1 MKATAFV
8 LSLAA
13 ALALSAAADAA
24 NREDGRYAAGEMS
37 PWPAEVDTIRLQSAA
52 GHASVNCVVVIG
64 ADGVYA
70 AATEGVIRELIR
82 TRLPEFVPIIGPLF
96 EKGPRVRDFT
106 AANRVG
112 GVYLSGRT
120 LVVRSEG
127 AVGADTGGASPQ
139 SALAALCGPGGG
151 ARSVPIAN
159 AAGQRVDA
167 LAVVVANR
175 QHAFLIQAGS
185 FRAGGP
191 DLSSLPFGT
200 PALPEVGHAHAE
212 GAELMIVVSPSI
224 LE

>member
-13 ALALSAAADAA
+13 SLALSAAADAT
-24 NREDGRYAAGEMS
+24 NRDDSRNAAGEMS
-37 PWPAEVDTIRLQSAA
+37 DWPAEVDTIRLQSAA

-64 ADGVYA
+64 ADGAYTA
-70 AATEGVIRELIR
+70 TTEGVIRELIR
-82 TRLPEFVPIIGPLF
+82 TRLPEFVPIVGVLF

-127 AVGADTGGASPQ
+127 TVGAQSGDASPA
-139 SALAALCGPGGG
+139 ALADLCGPGGG
-151 ARSVPIAN
+151 GSVPIAN
-159 AAGQRVDA
+159 AGGQRVDA
-167 LAVVVANR
+167 LAVVVANG
-175 QHAFLIQAGS
+175 QHAFLIQARS

-191 DLSSLPFGT
+191 DLSSLPFGS